1 MKLEEEKNFSKKFFQ
16 FGIVLSKW
24 NESVTTDLYKDVSN
38 TLVNLGYFEKNIH
51 SWESTGSFEL
61 IYAADK
67 ICANSQLD
75 SLILIGSLEKG
86 ETEYFQYICKSLL
99 QGIKNINIVY
109 ETPVILCI
117 LNYENKKHR
126 DTKNIKIGNRGI
138 ESAKTAVKMAFLKNI
153 LIK

>member
-1 MKLEEEKNFSKKFFQ
+1 MKLEEYSKKFFQ
-16 FGIVLSKW
+16 FGIVRSKW
-24 NESVTTDLYKDVSN
+24 NESVTTRLYKDVFN

-51 SWESTGSFEL
+51 SWDTMGSFEL

-67 ICANSQLD
+67 ICSNYRLD
-75 SLILIGSLEKG
+75 SLILIGNLLKG

-99 QGIKNINIVY
+99 EGIKNINIVY

-117 LNYENKKHR
+117 LNYENK
-126 DTKNIKIGNRGI
+126 KNIKIGNRGI

-153 LIK
+153 LNN